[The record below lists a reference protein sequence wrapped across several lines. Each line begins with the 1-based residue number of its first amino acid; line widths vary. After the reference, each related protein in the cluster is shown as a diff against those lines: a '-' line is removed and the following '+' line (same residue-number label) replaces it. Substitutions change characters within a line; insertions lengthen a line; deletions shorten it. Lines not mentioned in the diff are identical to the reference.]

1 MPDLMSEIIRTL
13 ITTVITTAGGIV
25 GAYIIYKVTQG
36 PDPTQRRNSVN
47 IVSAGAFTGLVMG
60 IVVGVTLAIF
70 WPTGDPCLRAKI
82 SSPQGTKN
90 NAHAAAY
97 KVEHEIPVSWT
108 PPNGEHCVMVV
119 QSYQR
124 ANPVPIRE
132 YKEVVSGTIL
142 DIGDVGSGE
151 TEIKIWVAGS
161 PAQSDNI
168 FVWIK

>member
-1 MPDLMSEIIRTL
+1 
-13 ITTVITTAGGIV
+13 
-25 GAYIIYKVTQG
+25 
-36 PDPTQRRNSVN
+36 
-47 IVSAGAFTGLVMG
+47 
-60 IVVGVTLAIF
+60 
-70 WPTGDPCLRAKI
+70 
-82 SSPQGTKN
+82 
-90 NAHAAAY
+90 
-97 KVEHEIPVSWT
+97 
-108 PPNGEHCVMVV
+108 MVV

-161 PAQSDNI
+161 PVQSDNI